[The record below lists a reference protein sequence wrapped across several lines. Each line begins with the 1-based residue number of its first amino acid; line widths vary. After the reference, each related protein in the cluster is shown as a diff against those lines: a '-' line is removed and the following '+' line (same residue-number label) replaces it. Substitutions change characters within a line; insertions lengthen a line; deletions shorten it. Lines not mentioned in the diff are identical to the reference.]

1 MVKKKKTLRLHLREI
16 IFDVSSPAGQAF
28 DILLA
33 ILIFFSVLLVML
45 DSVPKY
51 GVLYRSTF
59 DFLEWIISGLFT
71 IEYGLRLWTSKK
83 TSRYALSF
91 FGLIDLVAL
100 LPSYIGLFFFITPSF
115 MFMRSLRLLRIFR
128 ILKLSRYTKAS
139 SNLLLSLRASKAK
152 ISVFLFSV
160 LMIVFVVGALMYIIE
175 GPEHG
180 FTSIPRSIYWA
191 IVTLTT
197 VGYGD
202 ISPATPLGQFFACV
216 VMILGYGVLA
226 VPTGI
231 VSAEMVKQDKTDPL
245 QQRSNSCPHCNQPIL
260 FSNAKYCPYC
270 GKLLYSLPTSLE

>member
-1 MVKKKKTLRLHLREI
+1 MAKKKKNLRLHLREI
-16 IFDVSSPAGQAF
+16 IFGVSTPAGQAF

-33 ILIFFSVLLVML
+33 LLILFSVLLVML

-59 DFLEWIISGLFT
+59 DYLEWIISGIFT

-83 TSRYALSF
+83 TSLYALSF

-139 SNLLLSLRASKAK
+139 SNLLLSLRASRAK

-231 VSAEMVKQDKTDPL
+231 VSAEMVKQDKTN
-245 QQRSNSCPHCNQPIL
+245 QQQHSISCPYCNQSIL
-260 FSNAKYCPYC
+260 STNANYCPYC
-270 GKLLYSLPTSLE
+270 GQLLHPSPTSLE

>member
-16 IFDVSSPAGQAF
+16 IFGVSTPAGQAF

-33 ILIFFSVLLVML
+33 ILILFSVLLVML

-51 GVLYRSTF
+51 GILYRSTF
-59 DFLEWIISGLFT
+59 DHLEWIISGFFT

-83 TSRYALSF
+83 TSQYAFSF

-139 SNLLLSLRASKAK
+139 SNLLLSLRASRAK

-231 VSAEMVKQDKTDPL
+231 VSAEMVKQDKTN
-245 QQRSNSCPHCNQPIL
+245 QQQHSISCPYCDQLIL
-260 FSNAKYCPYC
+260 SSNAKYCPYC
-270 GKLLYSLPTSLE
+270 GKLLHPSPTSLE